1 MESVSSY
8 KDVQTRVKD
17 IEKVLLLIYKS
28 EHIESDCAYRNLE
41 SALKGKE
48 AIPALTVDVNT
59 VMDIHPNFGVTKVPS
74 IVLFNHGKFEK
85 VVEGCRN
92 DDRYKA
98 LMTRIFGKDKADSK
112 EKKPIEV
119 VVYSTPTCG
128 WCNSLKR
135 WLQDNNVTYKEID
148 VSVDEEAARSL
159 IQRTG
164 HQGVPQIDINNQ
176 LIVGFNIPL
185 IKELLG
191 LSRN

>member
-8 KDVQTRVKD
+8 SDVQTKVKD
-17 IEKVLLLIYKS
+17 IGKALLLIYKS
-28 EHIESDCAYRNLE
+28 EHIESECAYRNLE

-74 IVLFNHGKFEK
+74 IVLFNDGKFEK

-98 LMTRIFGKDKADSK
+98 LMTRIFGKISGEAK
-112 EKKPIEV
+112 EKKSREV

-135 WLQDNNVTYKEID
+135 WLQDNNVLYKEID
-148 VSVDEEAARSL
+148 VSANQEAARTL
-159 IQRTG
+159 IQRSG
-164 HQGVPQIDINNQ
+164 HLGVPQTDINGQ
-176 LIVGFNIPL
+176 MVIGFNLPL
-185 IKELLG
+185 LKDYLEIK
-191 LSRN
+191 